1 MFFYVSENSNGFFWI
16 LFAFILLNFL
26 LTIFMGSKRRSPGPI
41 PMPEEP
47 DDYDYSTI
55 EKSDRDL
62 AEEFERVL
70 GKKRNKVHT
79 DNCEIVHDK
88 GKLYTEPAFMAEEPV
103 SSGKPLTVVE
113 AAPKKKLAHPKL
125 VQGLIM
131 EQILSKPRSL
141 KPYGDEF

>member
-26 LTIFMGSKRRSPGPI
+26 LTIFMGSKRRTPGPI
-41 PMPEEP
+41 SMPEEE
-47 DDYDYSTI
+47 DYDYSTN

-79 DNCEIVHDK
+79 DNCEIAHEK

-103 SSGKPLTVVE
+103 SSGKPLTVIE
-113 AAPKKKLAHPKL
+113 DAPKKKLAHPKL

>member
-1 MFFYVSENSNGFFWI
+1 MFFYVNDNSNGFFWI

-26 LTIFMGSKRRSPGPI
+26 LTIFMGGKRRSPGPI
-41 PMPEEP
+41 PMPEEE
-47 DDYDYSTI
+47 DYDYSTN

-70 GKKRNKVHT
+70 GKKRDKVHT

-88 GKLYTEPAFMAEEPV
+88 GKLYTEPAFMEEEV
-103 SSGKPLTVVE
+103 VGNGKPITVIE

>member
-26 LTIFMGSKRRSPGPI
+26 LTIFMGSKRRTPCPI
-41 PMPEEP
+41 PMPEEE
-47 DDYDYSTI
+47 DYDYSTN

-103 SSGKPLTVVE
+103 SSGKPLTVIE
-113 AAPKKKLAHPKL
+113 DAPKKKLAHPKL

>member
-1 MFFYVSENSNGFFWI
+1 MFFYVNDNSNGFFWI

-26 LTIFMGSKRRSPGPI
+26 LTIFMGGKRRSPGPI
-41 PMPEEP
+41 PMPEEE
-47 DDYDYSTI
+47 DYDYSTN

-70 GKKRNKVHT
+70 GKKRDKVHT
-79 DNCEIVHDK
+79 DNCDIVHDK
-88 GKLYTEPAFMAEEPV
+88 GKLYTEPAFMEEEAV
-103 SSGKPLTVVE
+103 GNGKPITVIE
-113 AAPKKKLAHPKL
+113 DAPKKKLAHPKL

>member
-1 MFFYVSENSNGFFWI
+1 MFFYVSENSNGFFWM

-26 LTIFMGSKRRSPGPI
+26 LTIFMGSKRRTPGPI
-41 PMPEEP
+41 PMPEEE
-47 DDYDYSTI
+47 DYDYSTN

-103 SSGKPLTVVE
+103 SSGKPLAVIEDT
-113 AAPKKKLAHPKL
+113 PKKKLAHPKL

>member
-26 LTIFMGSKRRSPGPI
+26 LTIFMGSKRRTPGPI
-41 PMPEEP
+41 PMPEEE
-47 DDYDYSTI
+47 DYDYSTN

-79 DNCEIVHDK
+79 DNCEIAHDK

-103 SSGKPLTVVE
+103 SSGKTLTVVDP
-113 AAPKKKLAHPKL
+113 APKKKLAHPKL

>member
-26 LTIFMGSKRRSPGPI
+26 LTIFMGSKRRTPGPI
-41 PMPEEP
+41 PMPEEE
-47 DDYDYSTI
+47 DYDYSTN

-88 GKLYTEPAFMAEEPV
+88 GKVYTEPAFMAEEPV
-103 SSGKPLTVVE
+103 SSGKPLTVIE
-113 AAPKKKLAHPKL
+113 DAPKKKLAHPKL

>member
-1 MFFYVSENSNGFFWI
+1 MFFYVNDNSNGFFWI

-26 LTIFMGSKRRSPGPI
+26 LTIFMGGKRRSPI
-41 PMPEEP
+41 PMPEEE
-47 DDYDYSTI
+47 DYDYSTN

-62 AEEFERVL
+62 AEEFECVL
-70 GKKRNKVHT
+70 GKKRDKVHT

-113 AAPKKKLAHPKL
+113 ATPKKKLAHPKL

>member
-1 MFFYVSENSNGFFWI
+1 MFFYVNDNSNGFFWI

-26 LTIFMGSKRRSPGPI
+26 LTIFMGSKRRTPGPI
-41 PMPEEP
+41 PMPEEE
-47 DDYDYSTI
+47 DYDYSTN

-79 DNCEIVHDK
+79 DNCEIAHDK

-103 SSGKPLTVVE
+103 SSGKPLTVIE
-113 AAPKKKLAHPKL
+113 DAPKKKLAHPKL

>member
-1 MFFYVSENSNGFFWI
+1 MFFYVNDNSNGFFWI

-26 LTIFMGSKRRSPGPI
+26 LTIFMGGKRRSPGPI
-41 PMPEEP
+41 PMPEEE
-47 DDYDYSTI
+47 DYDYSTN

-88 GKLYTEPAFMAEEPV
+88 GKVYTEPAFMAEEPV
-103 SSGKPLTVVE
+103 SSGKPLTVIE
-113 AAPKKKLAHPKL
+113 DAPKKKLAHPKL

>member
-41 PMPEEP
+41 PMPEKE
-47 DDYDYSTI
+47 DYDYSTN

-88 GKLYTEPAFMAEEPV
+88 GKVYTEPAFMAEEPV
-103 SSGKPLTVVE
+103 SSGKPLTVIE
-113 AAPKKKLAHPKL
+113 DAPKKKLAHPKL

>member
-1 MFFYVSENSNGFFWI
+1 MFFYVSDNNSFFWI

-26 LTIFMGSKRRSPGPI
+26 FTIFMGSRRRSPGPI
-41 PMPEEP
+41 TMPEEEE
-47 DDYDYSTI
+47 YDYSTG

-79 DNCEIVHDK
+79 DNCEISHEK
-88 GKLYTEPAFMAEEPV
+88 AKIYTEPAFMAEEPV
-103 SSGKPLTVVE
+103 ASGKSFESLQP
-113 AAPKKKLAHPKL
+113 APKKRLKHPKL

-131 EQILSKPRSL
+131 EQILDKPRAL
-141 KPYGDEF
+141 KPYSDEF

>member
-26 LTIFMGSKRRSPGPI
+26 LTIFMGSKRRTPGPI
-41 PMPEEP
+41 PMPEEE
-47 DDYDYSTI
+47 DYDYSTN

-79 DNCEIVHDK
+79 DNCEIAHDK
-88 GKLYTEPAFMAEEPV
+88 GKLYTEPVFMAEEPV
-103 SSGKPLTVVE
+103 SSGKPLTVIE
-113 AAPKKKLAHPKL
+113 DAPKKKLAHPKL

>member
-1 MFFYVSENSNGFFWI
+1 MFFYVNDNSNGFFWI

-41 PMPEEP
+41 PMPEEE
-47 DDYDYSTI
+47 DYDYSTD

-79 DNCEIVHDK
+79 DNCEITHDK

-103 SSGKPLTVVE
+103 SSGKPLTVIE
-113 AAPKKKLAHPKL
+113 DAPKKKLAHPKL

>member
-41 PMPEEP
+41 PMPEEE
-47 DDYDYSTI
+47 DYDYSTN

-79 DNCEIVHDK
+79 DNCEIAHDK

-103 SSGKPLTVVE
+103 SSGKPLTVIE
-113 AAPKKKLAHPKL
+113 DAPKKKLAHPKL

>member
-1 MFFYVSENSNGFFWI
+1 MFFYVNDNSNGFFWI

-26 LTIFMGSKRRSPGPI
+26 LTIFMGSKRRTPGPI
-41 PMPEEP
+41 PMPEEE
-47 DDYDYSTI
+47 DYDYSTN

-79 DNCEIVHDK
+79 DNCEIAHDK

-103 SSGKPLTVVE
+103 SSGKPLTVIE
-113 AAPKKKLAHPKL
+113 DAPKKKLALPKL

>member
-1 MFFYVSENSNGFFWI
+1 MFFYVNDNSNGFFWI

-26 LTIFMGSKRRSPGPI
+26 LTIFMGSKRRTPGPI
-41 PMPEEP
+41 PMPEEE
-47 DDYDYSTI
+47 DYDYSTN

-79 DNCEIVHDK
+79 DNCEITHDK

-103 SSGKPLTVVE
+103 SSGKPLTVIE
-113 AAPKKKLAHPKL
+113 DAPKKKLAHPKL

>member
-1 MFFYVSENSNGFFWI
+1 MFFYVNDNSNGFFWI

-26 LTIFMGSKRRSPGPI
+26 LTIFMGGKRRSPGPI
-41 PMPEEP
+41 PMPEEE
-47 DDYDYSTI
+47 DYDYSTN

-70 GKKRNKVHT
+70 GKKRDKVHT

-88 GKLYTEPAFMAEEPV
+88 GKLYTEPAFMEEEAV
-103 SSGKPLTVVE
+103 GNGKPIAVIE
-113 AAPKKKLAHPKL
+113 DSPKKKLAHPKL

>member
-1 MFFYVSENSNGFFWI
+1 MFFYVNDNSSGFFWI

-26 LTIFMGSKRRSPGPI
+26 LTIFMGGKRRSPGPI
-41 PMPEEP
+41 PMPEEE
-47 DDYDYSTI
+47 DYDYSTN

-70 GKKRNKVHT
+70 GKKRDKVHT

-88 GKLYTEPAFMAEEPV
+88 GKLYTEPAFMEEEAV
-103 SSGKPLTVVE
+103 GNGKSITVIE
-113 AAPKKKLAHPKL
+113 DAPKKKLAHPKL

>member
-1 MFFYVSENSNGFFWI
+1 MFFYVNDNSNGFFWI

-26 LTIFMGSKRRSPGPI
+26 LTIFMGGKRRTPGPI
-41 PMPEEP
+41 PMPEEE
-47 DDYDYSTI
+47 DYDYSTN

-103 SSGKPLTVVE
+103 SSGKPLTVIE
-113 AAPKKKLAHPKL
+113 DAPKKKLAHPKL

>member
-26 LTIFMGSKRRSPGPI
+26 LTIFMGSKRRTPGPI
-41 PMPEEP
+41 PMPEEE
-47 DDYDYSTI
+47 DYDYSTN

-79 DNCEIVHDK
+79 DNCEITHDK

-103 SSGKPLTVVE
+103 SSGKPLTVIE
-113 AAPKKKLAHPKL
+113 DAPKKKLAHPKL

>member
-1 MFFYVSENSNGFFWI
+1 MFFYVNDNSNGFFWI

-26 LTIFMGSKRRSPGPI
+26 LTIFMGSKRRTPGPI
-41 PMPEEP
+41 SMPEEE
-47 DDYDYSTI
+47 DYDYSTN

-79 DNCEIVHDK
+79 DNCEIAHDK

-103 SSGKPLTVVE
+103 SSGKPLTVIE
-113 AAPKKKLAHPKL
+113 DAPKKKLAHPKL

>member
-1 MFFYVSENSNGFFWI
+1 MFFYVSDNSSFFWI

-26 LTIFMGSKRRSPGPI
+26 LTIFMSSGRRRV
-41 PMPEEP
+41 PMPEPQEEDHP
-47 DDYDYSTI
+47 TK

-79 DNCEIVHDK
+79 DNCELQHDK
-88 GKLYTEPAFMAEEPV
+88 GKIYTEPPFMEEEPV
-103 SSGKPLTVVE
+103 KNKAFEMTNP
-113 AAPKKKLAHPKL
+113 APKKKFVNPKL

-131 EQILSKPRSL
+131 EQILDKPRSL
-141 KPYGDEF
+141 KPYSDEF

>member
-1 MFFYVSENSNGFFWI
+1 MFFYVNDNSNGFFWI

-26 LTIFMGSKRRSPGPI
+26 LTIFMGGKRRSPGPI
-41 PMPEEP
+41 PMPEEE
-47 DDYDYSTI
+47 DYDYSTN

-70 GKKRNKVHT
+70 GKKRDKVHT

-88 GKLYTEPAFMAEEPV
+88 GKLYTEPAFMDEEAV
-103 SSGKPLTVVE
+103 GNGKPITVIE
-113 AAPKKKLAHPKL
+113 DAPKKKLAHPKL

>member
-1 MFFYVSENSNGFFWI
+1 MFFYVNDNSNGFFWI

-41 PMPEEP
+41 PMPEEE
-47 DDYDYSTI
+47 DYDYSTN

-79 DNCEIVHDK
+79 DNCEIAHDK
-88 GKLYTEPAFMAEEPV
+88 GKVYTEPAFMSEEPV
-103 SSGKPLTVVE
+103 SSGKPLTVIE
-113 AAPKKKLAHPKL
+113 DTPKKKLAHPKL

>member
-1 MFFYVSENSNGFFWI
+1 MFFYVNDNSNGFFWI

-26 LTIFMGSKRRSPGPI
+26 LTIFMGGKRRSPGPI
-41 PMPEEP
+41 PMPEEE
-47 DDYDYSTI
+47 DYDYSTN

-79 DNCEIVHDK
+79 DNCEIAHDK

-103 SSGKPLTVVE
+103 SSGKPLTVIE
-113 AAPKKKLAHPKL
+113 DTPKKKLAHPKL

>member
-1 MFFYVSENSNGFFWI
+1 MFFYVNDNSNGFFWI

-26 LTIFMGSKRRSPGPI
+26 LTIFMGGKRRSPGPI
-41 PMPEEP
+41 PMPEE
-47 DDYDYSTI
+47 DDYDYSTN

-70 GKKRNKVHT
+70 GKKRDKVHT

-88 GKLYTEPAFMAEEPV
+88 GKLYTEPAFMEEEAV
-103 SSGKPLTVVE
+103 GNGKSITVIE
-113 AAPKKKLAHPKL
+113 DAPKKKLAHPKL

>member
-26 LTIFMGSKRRSPGPI
+26 LTIFMGSKRRSSGPI
-41 PMPEEP
+41 PMPEEE
-47 DDYDYSTI
+47 DYDYSTN

-79 DNCEIVHDK
+79 DNCEIAHDK
-88 GKLYTEPAFMAEEPV
+88 GKFYTEPAFMAEEPV
-103 SSGKPLTVVE
+103 SSGKPLTVIE
-113 AAPKKKLAHPKL
+113 EAPKKKLAHPKL

>member
-1 MFFYVSENSNGFFWI
+1 MFFYVSENNSSFFWI

-26 LTIFMGSKRRSPGPI
+26 FTIFLGSRRRRPGPI
-41 PMPEEP
+41 PMPEEEE
-47 DDYDYSTI
+47 YDYSTE

-79 DNCEIVHDK
+79 DNCELVHEK
-88 GKLYTEPAFMAEEPV
+88 AKIYTEPAFMAEEPV
-103 SSGKPLTVVE
+103 SNGKAFDSLQ
-113 AAPKKKLAHPKL
+113 AAPKKRLKHPKL

-131 EQILSKPRSL
+131 EQILDKPRAL
-141 KPYGDEF
+141 KPYSDEF

>member
-26 LTIFMGSKRRSPGPI
+26 LTIFMGSKRRTPGPI
-41 PMPEEP
+41 PMPEEEN
-47 DDYDYSTI
+47 YDYSTN

-62 AEEFERVL
+62 AEEFERVI

-79 DNCEIVHDK
+79 DNCEIAHDK

-103 SSGKPLTVVE
+103 SSGKPLTVIE
-113 AAPKKKLAHPKL
+113 DAPKKKLAHPKL

>member
-1 MFFYVSENSNGFFWI
+1 MFFYVNDNSNGFFWI

-26 LTIFMGSKRRSPGPI
+26 LTIFMGGKRRSPGPI
-41 PMPEEP
+41 PMPEEE
-47 DDYDYSTI
+47 DYDYSTN

-70 GKKRNKVHT
+70 GKKRDKVHT

-88 GKLYTEPAFMAEEPV
+88 GKLYTEPAFMEEEAV
-103 SSGKPLTVVE
+103 GNSKPITVIE

>member
-1 MFFYVSENSNGFFWI
+1 MFFYVNDNSNGFFWI

-41 PMPEEP
+41 PMPEEE
-47 DDYDYSTI
+47 DYDYSTN

-88 GKLYTEPAFMAEEPV
+88 GKVYTEPAFMAEEPV
-103 SSGKPLTVVE
+103 SSGKPLTVIE
-113 AAPKKKLAHPKL
+113 DAPKKKLAHPKL

>member
-1 MFFYVSENSNGFFWI
+1 MFFYVNDNSNGFFWI

-26 LTIFMGSKRRSPGPI
+26 LTIFMGGKRRSPGPI
-41 PMPEEP
+41 PMPEEE
-47 DDYDYSTI
+47 DYDYSTN

-70 GKKRNKVHT
+70 GKKRDKVHT

-88 GKLYTEPAFMAEEPV
+88 GKLYTEPAFMEEEAV
-103 SSGKPLTVVE
+103 GNGKPITVIE
-113 AAPKKKLAHPKL
+113 DASKKKLAHPKL

>member
-1 MFFYVSENSNGFFWI
+1 MFFYVNDNSNGFFWI

-26 LTIFMGSKRRSPGPI
+26 LTIFMGGKRRSPGPI
-41 PMPEEP
+41 PMPEEE
-47 DDYDYSTI
+47 DYDYSTN

-70 GKKRNKVHT
+70 GKKRDKVHT

-88 GKLYTEPAFMAEEPV
+88 GKLYTEPAFMEEEAIGN
-103 SSGKPLTVVE
+103 GKPITVIE
-113 AAPKKKLAHPKL
+113 DAPKKKLAHPKL

>member
-1 MFFYVSENSNGFFWI
+1 MFFYVNDNSNGFFWI

-26 LTIFMGSKRRSPGPI
+26 LTIFMGGKRRSPGPI
-41 PMPEEP
+41 PMPEEE
-47 DDYDYSTI
+47 DYDYSTN

-70 GKKRNKVHT
+70 GKKRDKVHT

-88 GKLYTEPAFMAEEPV
+88 GKLYTEPAFMEEEAV
-103 SSGKPLTVVE
+103 GNGKPITVIE

>member
-1 MFFYVSENSNGFFWI
+1 
-16 LFAFILLNFL
+16 
-26 LTIFMGSKRRSPGPI
+26 MGSKRRSPGPI
-41 PMPEEP
+41 PMPEEE
-47 DDYDYSTI
+47 DYDYSTN

-79 DNCEIVHDK
+79 DNCEIAHDK

-103 SSGKPLTVVE
+103 SSGKPLTVIE
-113 AAPKKKLAHPKL
+113 DAPKKKLAHPKL

>member
-41 PMPEEP
+41 PMPEEE
-47 DDYDYSTI
+47 DYDYSI
-55 EKSDRDL
+55 NEKSDRDL

-79 DNCEIVHDK
+79 DNCEIAHEK

-103 SSGKPLTVVE
+103 SSGKPLTVIE
-113 AAPKKKLAHPKL
+113 DAPKKKLAHPKL

>member
-1 MFFYVSENSNGFFWI
+1 MFFYVSDNSSFFWI

-26 LTIFMGSKRRSPGPI
+26 LTIFMGSKRRTPDPI
-41 PMPEEP
+41 PMPDEE
-47 DDYDYSTI
+47 YDYSTS

-79 DNCEIVHDK
+79 DNCELKHEKAKI
-88 GKLYTEPAFMAEEPV
+88 YTEPAFMAEEPV
-103 SSGKPLTVVE
+103 SSAKTFSTLQ
-113 AAPKKKLAHPKL
+113 AAPKKRLKHPKL

-131 EQILSKPRSL
+131 EQILDKPRAL
-141 KPYGDEF
+141 KPYSDEF